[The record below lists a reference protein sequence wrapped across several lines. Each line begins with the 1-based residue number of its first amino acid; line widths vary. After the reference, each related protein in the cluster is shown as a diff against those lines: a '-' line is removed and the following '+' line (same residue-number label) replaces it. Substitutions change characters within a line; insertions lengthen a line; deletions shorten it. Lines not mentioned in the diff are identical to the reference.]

1 MNQLVGY
8 VYTYKLF
15 GGYIPV
21 FKIEVHC
28 TGLPVQSY
36 FSQLITK
43 IWAFLIYMFLKFL
56 PTVETF
62 VKWDTHSTLN
72 LQTSLNLP
80 RLICLE
86 DTNDHVE
93 SSLSN

>member
-1 MNQLVGY
+1 MNSLNQLVGY

-43 IWAFLIYMFLKFL
+43 I
-56 PTVETF
+56 
-62 VKWDTHSTLN
+62 
-72 LQTSLNLP
+72 
-80 RLICLE
+80 
-86 DTNDHVE
+86 
-93 SSLSN
+93 